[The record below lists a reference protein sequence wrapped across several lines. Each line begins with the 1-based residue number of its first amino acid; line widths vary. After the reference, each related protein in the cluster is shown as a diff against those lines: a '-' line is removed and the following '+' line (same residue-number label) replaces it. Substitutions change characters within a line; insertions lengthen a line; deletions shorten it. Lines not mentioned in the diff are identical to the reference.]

1 LRYELI
7 IALRYLKARR
17 KEAFISITTV
27 FTALGVMLGV
37 AALTIT
43 LSVMGGLEASLRQR
57 VLAVTPQIEIQSYSG
72 AITDYTALAHRA
84 KSVAGVTAADPF
96 MIAQAMVSAP
106 GGVSGVV
113 VRGIDAASP
122 GMVAKIGRYIRAG
135 SLASL
140 TRNQAPAAGA
150 APPAS
155 AIAIGTTLA
164 ERLKVKVGDT
174 VRVVAPIVSGAQLT
188 TKTAQFRVGAIFES
202 GIDFVDRDLVF
213 MDLPATQ
220 AFFGRPGQADGIEL
234 HLASL
239 NATERITAVLRAQLG
254 RHYAV
259 RNWIDFNHA
268 AAAGFALLKWV
279 YSAVLLLLIGVA
291 AFNLIATL
299 IMVVMEKRKDIAVL
313 MTMGASRS
321 AIRLV
326 FVLKGLIVGAVGT
339 AAGLGLSAL
348 GCFALARYHFIHIP
362 KAVYGISTVPVAAAP
377 LNFAL
382 VALASMALCLLATV
396 YPARQASRETPAEVL
411 R

>member
-1 LRYELI
+1 VRYELN
-7 IALRYLKARR
+7 IALRYLRARR
-17 KEAFISITTV
+17 KEAFISITTL

-43 LSVMGGLEASLRQR
+43 LSVMGGLEASLRER
-57 VLAVTPQIEIQSYSG
+57 VLAVTPQIEIQSYGG
-72 AITDYTALAHRA
+72 AITDYTALVRRA
-84 KSVAGVTAADPF
+84 RSIAGVTAADPF
-96 MIAQAMVSAP
+96 TVAQAMVGSA
-106 GGVSGVV
+106 GGVSGVI
-113 VRGIDAASP
+113 VRGIDATSP
-122 GMVAKIGRYIRAG
+122 GMIAKIGGYIRAG

-140 TRNQAPAAGA
+140 AQTIATAGA
-150 APPAS
+150 SPVAGTVAL
-155 AIAIGTTLA
+155 GTTLA
-164 ERLKVKVGDT
+164 ERLKVKLGDT

-188 TKTAQFRVGAIFES
+188 TKAAQFKVGAIFES
-202 GIDFVDRDLVF
+202 GIDFVDRDVVF
-213 MDLPATQ
+213 MGLATAQ
-220 AFFGRPGQADGIEL
+220 TFFGRPGQADGIEL
-234 HLASL
+234 HLANL
-239 NATERITAVLRAQLG
+239 DATQRITNDLRAQLG
-254 RHYAV
+254 QHYAV

-268 AAAGFALLKWV
+268 ASAGFALLKWV

-339 AAGLGLSAL
+339 AAGLALSAL
-348 GCFALARYHFIHIP
+348 GCFVLARYHFIHIP
-362 KAVYGISTVPVAAAP
+362 KAVYGISTVPVAATP
-377 LNFAL
+377 LNFVL
-382 VALASMALCLLATV
+382 VALASLALCLLATV

>member
-1 LRYELI
+1 MRYELH
-7 IALRYLKARR
+7 IALRYLRARR
-17 KEAFISITTV
+17 KEAFISVTTV

-37 AALTIT
+37 AALTMT
-43 LSVMGGLEASLRQR
+43 LSVMGGLEESLRQR
-57 VLAVTPQIEIQSYSG
+57 VLAVTPQIEVQSYGG
-72 AITDYTALAHRA
+72 AITNYPTLLRQ
-84 KSVAGVTAADPF
+84 VRTIGGVTAADPF
-96 MIAQAMVSAP
+96 IVAQAMMSAA

-122 GMVAKIGRYIRAG
+122 GMIAKLGGYVRSGALS
-135 SLASL
+135 SL
-140 TRNQAPAAGA
+140 NPDAAGHA
-150 APPAS
+150 GEPTPAD
-155 AIAIGTTLA
+155 AVAIGSALA

-174 VRVVAPIVSGAQLT
+174 VRLVAPIVSGAQLT
-188 TKTAQFRVGAIFES
+188 TRTAQFRVGAVFES

-213 MDLPATQ
+213 MGLSAAQT
-220 AFFGRPGQADGIEL
+220 FFGRPGQADGIEL
-234 HLASL
+234 HLANLDDTVAITGSL
-239 NATERITAVLRAQLG
+239 RRMLG
-254 RHYAV
+254 QHYAV

-268 AAAGFALLKWV
+268 ASAGFALLKWV

-299 IMVVMEKRKDIAVL
+299 IMVVMEKRRDIAVL

-326 FVLKGLIVGAVGT
+326 FVLKGLIVGAAGT
-339 AAGLGLSAL
+339 VAGLILSAL

-362 KAVYGISTVPVAAAP
+362 KAVYGISTVPVQAAP
-377 LNFAL
+377 LNFVL
-382 VALASMALCLLATV
+382 VAAASLALCLVATV

>member
-1 LRYELI
+1 LRYEFK
-7 IALRYLKARR
+7 IAVRYLKARR
-17 KEAFISITTV
+17 KEAFISVTAL

-43 LSVMGGLEASLRQR
+43 LSVMGGLQASLRDR
-57 VLAVTPQIEIQSYSG
+57 VLAVTPQIEIQSYGG
-72 AITDYTALAHRA
+72 AITDYPALVRRVRSI
-84 KSVAGVTAADPF
+84 KGVTAADPF
-96 MIAQAMVSAP
+96 IIGQAMVSSG

-113 VRGIDAASP
+113 VRGIDATSP
-122 GMVAKIGRYIRAG
+122 GMIAKIGRYIRSG

-140 TRNQAPAAGA
+140 AQNDTSAGGA
-150 APPAS
+150 MPLAGS
-155 AIAIGTTLA
+155 IALGSTLA
-164 ERLKVKVGDT
+164 ARLKVKAGDT
-174 VRVVAPIVSGAQLT
+174 VRVVAPIVSGAELT
-188 TKTAQFRVGAIFES
+188 TKSAEFKVGAVFES
-202 GIDFVDRDLVF
+202 GIDFVDSDLVF
-213 MDLPATQ
+213 AGLTATQ

-234 HLASL
+234 HLANL
-239 NATERITAVLRAQLG
+239 DATEQITRMLRKQLG
-254 RHYAV
+254 QHYAV

-268 AAAGFALLKWV
+268 ASAGFALLKWV

-326 FVLKGLIVGAVGT
+326 FVLKGLVVGAVGT
-339 AAGLGLSAL
+339 AAGLVLSAA

-362 KAVYGISTVPVAAAP
+362 KAVYGISTVPIDATP

-382 VALASMALCLLATV
+382 VALASVALCLLATI

>member
-1 LRYELI
+1 MRYELK

-17 KEAFISITTV
+17 KEAFISITTL

-43 LSVMGGLEASLRQR
+43 LSVMGGLEASLRER
-57 VLAVTPQIEIQSYSG
+57 VLAVTPQIEIQSYGG
-72 AITDYTALAHRA
+72 AITDYAALVRRA
-84 KSVAGVTAADPF
+84 RSIAGVTAADPF
-96 MIAQAMVSAP
+96 MIAQAMVSST

-122 GMVAKIGRYIRAG
+122 GMIAKIGRYIRTG

-140 TRNQAPAAGA
+140 TQNGAPAAGA
-150 APPAS
+150 APLADS
-155 AIAIGTTLA
+155 VALGTTLA

-174 VRVVAPIVSGAQLT
+174 VRIVAPIVSGAQLT
-188 TKTAQFRVGAIFES
+188 TKAAQFRVGAIFES

-213 MDLPATQ
+213 AGLAATQ
-220 AFFGRPGQADGIEL
+220 TFFGRPGQADGIEL
-234 HLASL
+234 HLANL
-239 NATERITAVLRAQLG
+239 DATEQITKVLRTQLG
-254 RHYAV
+254 QHYAV

-268 AAAGFALLKWV
+268 ASAGFALLKWV

-313 MTMGASRS
+313 LTMGASRS

-339 AAGLGLSAL
+339 AAGLVLSAL

-377 LNFAL
+377 LNFVL
-382 VALASMALCLLATV
+382 VGLASLALCLLATV

>member
-1 LRYELI
+1 VRYELN
-7 IALRYLKARR
+7 IALRYLRARR
-17 KEAFISITTV
+17 KEAFISITTL

-43 LSVMGGLEASLRQR
+43 LSVMGGLEASLRER
-57 VLAVTPQIEIQSYSG
+57 VLAVTPQIEIQSYGG
-72 AITDYTALAHRA
+72 AITDYEALVRRA
-84 KSVAGVTAADPF
+84 RSIAGVTAADPF
-96 MIAQAMVSAP
+96 TVAQAMVGSA
-106 GGVSGVV
+106 GGVSGVI

-122 GMVAKIGRYIRAG
+122 GMIAKIGGYIRAG

-140 TRNQAPAAGA
+140 TQTTATAGA
-150 APPAS
+150 TPTAGTVAL
-155 AIAIGTTLA
+155 GTTLS
-164 ERLKVKVGDT
+164 ERLKVKLGDT

-188 TKTAQFRVGAIFES
+188 TKAAQFKVGAIFES

-213 MDLPATQ
+213 MGLATAQ
-220 AFFGRPGQADGIEL
+220 TFFGRPGQADGIEL
-234 HLASL
+234 HLANL
-239 NATERITAVLRAQLG
+239 DATQRITNDLRAQLG
-254 RHYAV
+254 QHYAV

-268 AAAGFALLKWV
+268 ASAGFALLKWV

-339 AAGLGLSAL
+339 AAGLALSAL
-348 GCFALARYHFIHIP
+348 GCFVLARYHFIHIP
-362 KAVYGISTVPVAAAP
+362 KAVYGIATVPVAATP
-377 LNFAL
+377 LNFVL
-382 VALASMALCLLATV
+382 VALASLALCLLATV

>member
-1 LRYELI
+1 LRYELK

-17 KEAFISITTV
+17 KEAFISITTL

-37 AALTIT
+37 AALTLT
-43 LSVMGGLEASLRQR
+43 LSVMGGLEASLRDR
-57 VLAVTPQIEIQSYSG
+57 VLAVTPQIEIQSYGG
-72 AITDYTALAHRA
+72 AITDYAALVHRA
-84 KSVAGVTAADPF
+84 RSIAGVTAADPF
-96 MIAQAMVSAP
+96 IVAQAMVSSA

-113 VRGIDAASP
+113 VRGIDPTSP
-122 GMVAKIGRYIRAG
+122 GTIAKIGAYIRAG

-140 TRNQAPAAGA
+140 AQNGAQTGEA
-150 APPAS
+150 APLAGTV
-155 AIAIGTTLA
+155 AIGTTLA
-164 ERLKVKVGDT
+164 ERLKVTVGDR

-188 TKTAQFRVGAIFES
+188 TKAAQFRVGAIFES
-202 GIDFVDRDLVF
+202 GVDFVDRDLVF
-213 MDLPATQ
+213 MDLAAAQT
-220 AFFGRPGQADGIEL
+220 FFGRPGQADGIEL
-234 HLASL
+234 HLANL
-239 NATERITAVLRAQLG
+239 DATEQITKVLRTQLSQ
-254 RHYAV
+254 HYAV

-268 AAAGFALLKWV
+268 ASAGFALLKWV

-339 AAGLGLSAL
+339 AAGLALSAL

-362 KAVYGISTVPVAAAP
+362 KAVYGISTVPVAANP
-377 LNFAL
+377 LNFVL
-382 VALASMALCLLATV
+382 VALASLALCLLATV
-396 YPARQASRETPAEVL
+396 YPARQALRETPAEVL

>member
-1 LRYELI
+1 LNYELV
-7 IALRYLKARR
+7 IALRYLRARR
-17 KEAFISITTV
+17 KEAFISITTL

-43 LSVMGGLEASLRQR
+43 LSVMGGLEASLRDR
-57 VLAVTPQIEIQSYSG
+57 VLAVTPQIEIQSYGG
-72 AITDYTALAHRA
+72 AITNYAALVSRA
-84 KSVAGVTAADPF
+84 RSVGGVTAADPF
-96 MIAQAMVSAP
+96 LVGQAMLSSA
-106 GGVSGVV
+106 GGVSGVI

-122 GMVAKIGRYIRAG
+122 GMIAKLGGYIRAG

-140 TRNQAPAAGA
+140 AQSGAGGAGA
-150 APPAS
+150 QAS
-155 AIAIGTTLA
+155 IALGATLA
-164 ERLKVKVGDT
+164 ERLKVKVGDP

-188 TKTAQFRVGAIFES
+188 TRAAQFKVGAIFES
-202 GIDFVDRDLVF
+202 GVDFVDRELVF
-213 MDLPATQ
+213 MGLAAAQ
-220 AFFGRPGQADGIEL
+220 NFFGRPGQADGIEL

-239 NATERITAVLRAQLG
+239 DATAQVTSVLRRDLG
-254 RHYAV
+254 QHYAV

-268 AAAGFALLKWV
+268 ASAGFALLRWV

-313 MTMGASRS
+313 MTMGASRP

-339 AAGLGLSAL
+339 AAGLILSAL

-362 KAVYGISTVPVAAAP
+362 KAVYGISTVPVAATP
-377 LNFAL
+377 LNFVM
-382 VALASMALCLLATV
+382 VAIASLALCLLATV